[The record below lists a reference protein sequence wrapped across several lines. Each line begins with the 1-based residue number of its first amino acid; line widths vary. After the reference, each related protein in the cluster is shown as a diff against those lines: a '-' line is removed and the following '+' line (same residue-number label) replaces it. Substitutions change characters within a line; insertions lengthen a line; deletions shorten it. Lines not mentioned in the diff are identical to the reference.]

1 LQITRL
7 RLLGFKSFVEPT
19 ELLIGP
25 GLTGVVGPNGCG
37 KSNLLEALRWVMGET
52 SYKSMRASA
61 MDDVIFAGTDK
72 RPARNMAEVMVAI
85 DNSKRMAPA
94 AFNDADV
101 LEISRRIQ
109 REAGS
114 VYKVNGKDARAK
126 DVQILFADA
135 ATGARS
141 QALVQQGQI
150 GQLINAKPQERR
162 RILEDAAGIAGLY
175 SRRHE
180 AELRLKAAE
189 ANLERLK
196 DVIGQIGNQLANLRR
211 QARQAQKYKEL
222 TAELRKLEAI
232 QHYQHYSSANA
243 AVQTEEAQL
252 VDALRAVG
260 QLTQAEAAALRV
272 QSEYADA
279 LQPLRDEEAT
289 RAAVLHRI
297 QVERDTLDREE
308 ARAKERE
315 AELKARHEQIQKDA
329 EREDQA
335 IAEARELLARFDRE
349 EEAIKAQGDGSEA
362 RVEAAA
368 RAEAALGVL
377 NEAEA
382 ALSALTA
389 KAAELR
395 AERRQLETQIGEHNA
410 RASRFAAQEADI
422 ARQIAELRAKNA
434 ASSPVE
440 ALREDVA
447 RLEAQLEAIEGDII
461 AAEDT
466 VAQSRI
472 KEKDTREAA
481 GAARLKAKSLE
492 TEVATLIKLLKPA
505 EAGRYKPIVDQISVT
520 PGYEIALG
528 AALGDDLDVTA
539 DQAAPT
545 RWSLVSDSAG
555 DPALPQGAERLSSF
569 VRGPLELSRRL
580 AQIGVVA
587 SKADGDRLKERLSP
601 GQRLVTK
608 DGDLWR
614 WDGFV
619 AAANAPSAAAR
630 RLAERNRLN
639 GLEAQLENLAAA
651 ADRADAERQAAQ
663 TAATEA
669 LANEKRLRDAARAAQ
684 AALGQK
690 RASFSQAER
699 AALEQS
705 NKLQSL
711 EEARERAAYGREEAE
726 AARETAQDAL
736 ETARPVDQAEAELG
750 KLRDQAQAKRNLY
763 TEAKAALD
771 GIERDIRGRQF
782 RLKSIGEERLRW
794 LQRTKSA
801 NAQMASLDERL
812 SGIKAELASLA
823 DLPGKIADR
832 RNKIL
837 NEVSQAEGARKAA
850 ADKLAEATNA
860 LREADKVLR
869 EAQHGL
875 SAARETRAR
884 VEARLEAARER
895 RAEYAH
901 LIRDNFECQPE
912 DVLKSSGIEDAS
924 NLPAAHDVEQNI
936 VKLKAERE
944 RLGGVNLRAEE
955 EAAQLGGEFDGM
967 EKERADL
974 TDAIAKLRTGI
985 ANLNKEGRKR
995 LLEAFDT
1002 VRAHFERLFKILF
1015 AGGEAELQ
1023 LIESDDPLE
1032 SGLEILCRPPG
1043 KKPQVLTLL
1052 SGGEKALTALALI
1065 FAVFLT
1071 NPSPICVLDEVD
1083 APLDDSN
1090 VDRFC
1095 AMMEEMA
1102 RTTDTRF
1109 LVITHHPMTMS
1120 RMNRLFGVTMQE
1132 KGVSQL
1138 VSVDLQAA
1146 ERFREAS

>member
-61 MDDVIFAGTDK
+61 MDDVIFAGTDT

-85 DNSKRMAPA
+85 DNSKRTAPA

-114 VYKVNGKDARAK
+114 IYKVNGKEVRAK

-150 GQLINAKPQERR
+150 GQLINSKPQERR

-196 DVIGQIGNQLANLRR
+196 DIIGQVGSQLANLRR

-222 TAELRKLEAI
+222 TAELRKFEAMQHH
-232 QHYQHYSSANA
+232 QHYASANT

-252 VDALRAVG
+252 LEALRAVG
-260 QLTQAEAAALRV
+260 QFTQGEAAALRM
-272 QSEYADA
+272 QSEAADA

-297 QVERDTLDREE
+297 EVERNTLDREE
-308 ARAKERE
+308 ARARERE
-315 AELKARHEQIQKDA
+315 AELKARLVQIQADA
-329 EREDQA
+329 EREDAA
-335 IAEARELLARFDRE
+335 IAEARELLERFDRE
-349 EEAIKAQGDGSEA
+349 EEAIKSQGDGAE
-362 RVEAAA
+362 A
-368 RAEAALGVL
+368 RAEAAERAEIALAAL

-382 ALSALTA
+382 AVSALTA
-389 KAAELR
+389 KVAELR
-395 AERRQLETQIGEHNA
+395 AERRQLETQVVEHGS

-422 ARQIAELRAKNA
+422 ARNVAQLRAHAGA
-434 ASSPVE
+434 ASPLD

-447 RLEAQLEAIEGDII
+447 MLEDQLETLEGQII
-461 AAEDT
+461 AAEEA
-466 VAQSRI
+466 VAQSRVR
-472 KEKDTREAA
+472 EKDTRDTAQA
-481 GAARLKAKSLE
+481 MRLKAKGLE
-492 TEVATLIKLLKPA
+492 AEVATLIKLFKPA
-505 EAGRYKPIVDQISVT
+505 EAGRFKPIVDQISVS
-520 PGYEIALG
+520 PGCEIALG

-545 RWSLVSDSAG
+545 RWTLVSDVAG
-555 DPALPQGAERLSSF
+555 DAALPFGAEPLSAF

-580 AQIGVVA
+580 AQIGVVH
-587 SKADGDRLKERLSP
+587 SKEEGDRLKDRLSP
-601 GQRLVTK
+601 GQRLVTRE
-608 DGDLWR
+608 GDLWR
-614 WDGFV
+614 WDGLV

-630 RLAERNRLN
+630 RLAERNRLT
-639 GLEAQLENLAAA
+639 GLEAQLDELQDAAN
-651 ADRADAERQAAQ
+651 RADAERQAAQ
-663 TAATEA
+663 TAAAEA
-669 LANEKRLRDAARAAQ
+669 QATEKRFRDAARAAQ
-684 AALGQK
+684 SALGQK

-699 AALEQS
+699 AAMEEA
-705 NKLQSL
+705 NKLRSL
-711 EEARERAAYGREEAE
+711 EEARERAAYAREEAE
-726 AARETAQDAL
+726 AAREQAEDAL
-736 ETARPVDQAEAELG
+736 SAARPVDHAEAELE
-750 KLRDQAQAKRNLY
+750 KLKKAAGFKRNDY
-763 TEAKAALD
+763 TGAKAALD
-771 GIERDIRGRQF
+771 GIERDIRARQF
-782 RLKSIGEERLRW
+782 RLKSIGEERIRW

-812 SGIKAELASLA
+812 GGIKAELASLA
-823 DLPGKIADR
+823 DLPAKIADR

-837 NEVSQAEGARKAA
+837 NEIGHAEAARKAA
-850 ADKLAEATNA
+850 ADQLAEATNA
-860 LREADKVLR
+860 LREADRALR
-869 EAQHGL
+869 EAQAGL
-875 SAARETRAR
+875 STARETRAR
-884 VEARLEAARER
+884 IEARLEAARER
-895 RAEYAH
+895 RAEYANM
-901 LIRDNFECQPE
+901 IRDNFECQPG
-912 DVLKSSGIEDAS
+912 DLLAS
-924 NLPAAHDVEQNI
+924 VGLESADNLPAAHEIEQHI
-936 VKLKAERE
+936 LKLKAERE

-955 EAAQLGGEFDGM
+955 EAAALGGEFDGM

-974 TDAIAKLRTGI
+974 AEAIGKLRTGI
-985 ANLNKEGRKR
+985 ANLNKEGRRR

-1002 VRAHFERLFKILF
+1002 VQAHFERLFKILF
-1015 AGGEAELQ
+1015 AGGEAQLQ

-1032 SGLEILCRPPG
+1032 SGLEIFCRPPG

-1102 RTTDTRF
+1102 RTTNTRF

-1120 RMNRLFGVTMQE
+1120 RMNRLYGVTMQE
-1132 KGVSQL
+1132 KGISQL

>member
-1 LQITRL
+1 L

-52 SYKSMRASA
+52 SYKSMRASG
-61 MDDVIFAGTDK
+61 MDDVIFAGTDT
-72 RPARNMAEVMVAI
+72 RPSRNMAEVMVAI
-85 DNSKRMAPA
+85 DNSKRTAPA

-114 VYKVNGKDARAK
+114 VYKVNGKEARAK

-189 ANLERLK
+189 SNLERLK
-196 DVIGQIGNQLANLRR
+196 DVIGQIGSQLANLRR

-232 QHYQHYSSANA
+232 QHYQHYASANA

-252 VDALRAVG
+252 LEAMRAVG
-260 QLTQAEAAALRV
+260 QFTQAEAAALRT
-272 QSEYADA
+272 QTEAADL

-297 QVERDTLDREE
+297 QVERDTLDKEE

-315 AELKARHEQIQKDA
+315 AELKARLDQIQRDA

-335 IAEARELLARFDRE
+335 IAEARELLERFDRE

-362 RVEAAA
+362 RAEAAE
-368 RAEAALGVL
+368 RAEAALAVL

-382 ALSALTA
+382 TVSALTA
-389 KAAELR
+389 KVAELR
-395 AERRQLETQIGEHNA
+395 AERRQLETQVSEHGT
-410 RASRFAAQEADI
+410 RAGRFAAQEAEI
-422 ARQIAELRAKNA
+422 GRQVAELRAKTA
-434 ASSPVE
+434 AASPVE

-447 RLEAQLEAIEGDII
+447 MLEDQLETLEGDII
-461 AAEDT
+461 AAEEA
-466 VAQSRI
+466 VAQSRARE
-472 KEKDTREAA
+472 KETRDAA
-481 GAARLKAKSLE
+481 QAARLKAKGLE

-505 EAGRYKPIVDQISVT
+505 EAGRFKPIVDQISVS

-539 DQAAPT
+539 DQGSPT
-545 RWSLVSDSAG
+545 RWTLVSDTAG
-555 DPALPQGAERLSSF
+555 DPALSQGAEPLSGF

-587 SKADGDRLKERLSP
+587 TKADGDRLKDRLSP

-608 DGDLWR
+608 EGDLWR
-614 WDGFV
+614 WDGLV

-639 GLEAQLENLAAA
+639 GLESQLDDLTGA

-663 TAATEA
+663 TAAAEA
-669 LANEKRLRDAARAAQ
+669 QAAEKRLRDAARSAQ
-684 AALGQK
+684 TALAQK

-699 AALEQS
+699 AAMEQA

-711 EEARERAAYGREEAE
+711 EEARERAAYTREEAE
-726 AARETAQDAL
+726 AAREQAEEKLAS
-736 ETARPVDQAEAELG
+736 ARPVDHAEAELE
-750 KLRDQAQAKRNLY
+750 KLKKAAGFKRNAY

-782 RLKSIGEERLRW
+782 RLKSIGEERIRW

-801 NAQMASLDERL
+801 NAQMASLEERL
-812 SGIKAELASLA
+812 GGIRSELSSLA
-823 DLPGKIADR
+823 DLPAKIANR
-832 RNKIL
+832 RNKLL
-837 NEVSQAEGARKAA
+837 NEISQAEGVRKAA
-850 ADKLAEATNA
+850 ADKLAEATNSLREADRA
-860 LREADKVLR
+860 LREA
-869 EAQHGL
+869 QSGL
-875 SAARETRAR
+875 SSSRETRAR
-884 VEARLEAARER
+884 IEARLEAARER
-895 RAEYAH
+895 RAEYATM
-901 LIRDNFECQPE
+901 IRDNFECQPE
-912 DVLKSSGIEDAS
+912 NVLSSAGLES
-924 NLPAAHDVEQNI
+924 PENLPAAHDIEQQL

-967 EKERADL
+967 EKERTDL
-974 TDAIAKLRTGI
+974 TEAIAKLRTGI
-985 ANLNKEGRKR
+985 ASLNKEGRKR
-995 LLEAFDT
+995 LLDAFDT
-1002 VRAHFERLFKILF
+1002 VQAHFERLFKILF
-1015 AGGEAELQ
+1015 AGGDAHLE

-1032 SGLEILCRPPG
+1032 SGLEIFCRPPG

-1095 AMMEEMA
+1095 AMMEEMS

>member
-1 LQITRL
+1 MQITRL

-52 SYKSMRASA
+52 SYKSMRGSA

-85 DNSKRMAPA
+85 DNSKRTAPA

-114 VYKVNGKDARAK
+114 IYKVNGKEARAK

-189 ANLERLK
+189 ANLERLR

-232 QHYQHYSSANA
+232 QHFQHYSSANA

-272 QSEYADA
+272 QSDYADA

-349 EEAIKAQGDGSEA
+349 EEAIKAQGDGGQA

-368 RAEAALGVL
+368 RSEAALGVL

-395 AERRQLETQIGEHNA
+395 AERRQLEAQIGEHNT

-447 RLEAQLEAIEGDII
+447 RLEAQLETIEGDILT
-461 AAEDT
+461 AEDT

-520 PGYEIALG
+520 PGFEIALG
-528 AALGDDLDVTA
+528 SALGDDLDVTA
-539 DQAAPT
+539 DRAAPT

-555 DPALPQGAERLSSF
+555 DPAMPQGAERLSSF

-587 SKADGDRLKERLSP
+587 AKADGDRLKERLSP

-619 AAANAPSAAAR
+619 ATANAPSAAAR

-663 TAATEA
+663 NAATEA
-669 LANEKRLRDAARAAQ
+669 QAAEKRLRDAARSAQ
-684 AALGQK
+684 TALGQK

-699 AALEQS
+699 AAMEQA

-726 AARETAQDAL
+726 AARETAQERL

-750 KLRDQAQAKRNLY
+750 KLRDQAQAKRNFY

-823 DLPGKIADR
+823 GLPAKIADR

-912 DVLKSSGIEDAS
+912 EVLPSTGIEDAN

-974 TDAIAKLRTGI
+974 TEAIAKLRTGI

-995 LLEAFDT
+995 LLDAFDT

-1132 KGVSQL
+1132 KGISQL

>member
-19 ELLIGP
+19 ELIIGP

-85 DNSKRMAPA
+85 DNSKRTAPA

-114 VYKVNGKDARAK
+114 VYKVNGKEVRAK

-175 SRRHE
+175 SRRQE
-180 AELRLKAAE
+180 AETRLKAAE
-189 ANLERLK
+189 VNLERLR
-196 DVIGQIGNQLANLRR
+196 DVIGQIGSQLANLRR

-222 TAELRKLEAI
+222 TAELRKLEAM
-232 QHYQHYSSANA
+232 QHYQQYASANA
-243 AVQTEEAQL
+243 AVQSEEAQL
-252 VDALRAVG
+252 MDSLRAVG

-272 QSEYADA
+272 QAENADA
-279 LQPLRDEEAT
+279 LQPLREEEAT

-308 ARAKERE
+308 KRALERE
-315 AELKARHEQIQKDA
+315 AELKSRLEQIQKDA

-349 EEAIKAQGDGSEA
+349 EESIKAQGDSAE
-362 RVEAAA
+362 A
-368 RAEAALGVL
+368 RAEAAERVEVALDAM

-389 KAAELR
+389 KTAELR
-395 AERRQLETQIGEHNA
+395 AERRQLETQMTEHNA
-410 RASRFAAQEADI
+410 RASRFAAQEADL

-447 RLEAQLEAIEGDII
+447 MLEAQLETIEGDIL
-461 AAEDT
+461 AAEDA
-466 VAQSRI
+466 VAQSRV

-481 GAARLKAKSLE
+481 GAARLRAKSLE

-505 EAGRYKPIVDQISVT
+505 EAGRFKPIVDQISVT
-520 PGYEIALG
+520 QGYEIALG
-528 AALGDDLDVTA
+528 AALGDDLDVSA
-539 DQAAPT
+539 DRAAPT
-545 RWSLVSDSAG
+545 RWTLVSDTAG
-555 DPALPQGAERLSSF
+555 DPAMPGGAERLSAF

-580 AQIGVVA
+580 AQIGVVP
-587 SKADGDRLKERLSP
+587 SKEDGDRLKDKLSP

-608 DGDLWR
+608 EGDLWR

-619 AAANAPSAAAR
+619 ATANAPSAAAR

-639 GLEAQLENLAAA
+639 GLEAQLDELMDAAG
-651 ADRADAERQAAQ
+651 RADAERQAAQ
-663 TAATEA
+663 NAATEA
-669 LANEKRLRDAARAAQ
+669 LAAEKRLRDAARSAQ
-684 AALGQK
+684 SALAQK
-690 RASFSQAER
+690 RATFSQAER
-699 AALEQS
+699 AALEQA
-705 NKLQSL
+705 NKLQSQ

-726 AARETAQDAL
+726 AACETAQEAL
-736 ETARPVDQAEAELG
+736 ASARPVGDAEAELDRL
-750 KLRDQAQAKRNLY
+750 KQQATAQRNAY
-763 TEAKAALD
+763 TGAKAALE
-771 GIERDIRGRQF
+771 GIERDIRGRET

-812 SGIKAELASLA
+812 SGIKAELASA
-823 DLPGKIADR
+823 AELPAKIADR

-837 NEVSQAEGARKAA
+837 NEISQAETARKAA

-860 LREADKVLR
+860 LRDADKALR
-869 EAQHGL
+869 EAQSGL

-895 RAEYAH
+895 RGEYAH
-901 LIRDNFECQPE
+901 LIRENFECQPE
-912 DVLKSSGIEDAS
+912 EVLKAGGVEDAS
-924 NLPAAHDVEQNI
+924 NLPATQDIEQQI

-955 EAAQLGGEFDGM
+955 ELAQIGGEFENM
-967 EKERADL
+967 EKERDELAE
-974 TDAIAKLRTGI
+974 AIAKLRTGI

-995 LLEAFDT
+995 LVDAFDV

-1015 AGGEAELQ
+1015 HGGEAELQ

-1083 APLDDSN
+1083 APLDDAN

-1095 AMMEEMA
+1095 TMMEEMA
-1102 RTTDTRF
+1102 RTTATRF

-1132 KGVSQL
+1132 KGISQL

-1146 ERFREAS
+1146 ERFQKAS

>member
-7 RLLGFKSFVEPT
+7 RLLGFKSFVEPA

-52 SYKSMRASA
+52 SYKSMRGSA
-61 MDDVIFAGTDK
+61 MDDVIFSGTDK

-85 DNSKRMAPA
+85 DNSKRTAPA
-94 AFNDADV
+94 AFNDTDV

-114 VYKVNGKDARAK
+114 IYKVNGKEARAK
-126 DVQILFADA
+126 DIQILFADA

-196 DVIGQIGNQLANLRR
+196 DVIGQIGSQLQNLRR

-243 AVQTEEAQL
+243 AVQSEEAQL
-252 VDALRAVG
+252 LEALRAVG
-260 QLTQAEAAALRV
+260 QLTQAEASALRV
-272 QSEYADA
+272 QSEAAEA

-297 QVERDTLDREE
+297 EVERGTLDREE

-315 AELKARHEQIQKDA
+315 AELKARLEQIQNDA

-335 IAEARELLARFDRE
+335 IAEARELLARFDQE
-349 EEAIKAQGDGSEA
+349 EEAIKAQGDGAEA
-362 RVEAAA
+362 RLEAAA
-368 RAEAALGVL
+368 EAEAALAVL
-377 NEAEA
+377 NEAET

-395 AERRQLETQIGEHNA
+395 AERRQLETQIAEHNA
-410 RASRFAAQEADI
+410 RAGRSAAQEADI
-422 ARQIAELRAKNA
+422 VRQIAELRAKHG

-440 ALREDVA
+440 ALREDLGM
-447 RLEAQLEAIEGDII
+447 LEAQLETIEGDII
-461 AAEDT
+461 AAEET
-466 VAQSRI
+466 AAQSRI
-472 KEKDTREAA
+472 REKDTREAA
-481 GAARLKAKSLE
+481 AAARLRAKSLE

-505 EAGRYKPIVDQISVT
+505 EAGRFKPIVDQISVT
-520 PGYEIALG
+520 PGFEAGLG

-545 RWSLVSDSAG
+545 RWTLVSDGAG
-555 DPALPQGAERLSSF
+555 DPALPQGAERLSAF

-587 SKADGDRLKERLSP
+587 AKADGDRLKDQLSP
-601 GQRLVTK
+601 GQRLITK

-619 AAANAPSAAAR
+619 SAANAPSAAAR

-639 GLEAQLENLAAA
+639 GLEAQLDELSAA
-651 ADRADAERQAAQ
+651 ADRADQERLAAQNAANEAQAA
-663 TAATEA
+663 
-669 LANEKRLRDAARAAQ
+669 EKRLRDAARATQ

-690 RASFSQAER
+690 RAAFSQAER
-699 AALEQS
+699 AALEHS

-726 AARETAQDAL
+726 TAREAAQDAIAQ
-736 ETARPVDQAEAELG
+736 ARPVDEAEAELE
-750 KLRDQAQAKRNLY
+750 KLKNQAGAKRNLY

-782 RLKSIGEERLRW
+782 RLKSIGEERMRW

-801 NAQMASLDERL
+801 NAQIASLEERL

-823 DLPGKIADR
+823 ELPAKISER

-837 NEVSQAEGARKAA
+837 NEISQAEAARKTA
-850 ADKLAEATNA
+850 ADQLAEATNA
-860 LREADKVLR
+860 LRDADKALR
-869 EAQHGL
+869 ETQSGL

-884 VEARLEAARER
+884 VEARLEGARER
-895 RAEYAH
+895 RSEQARF
-901 LIRDNFECQPE
+901 IRENFECQPE
-912 DVLKSSGIEDAS
+912 DVLKSAGVEDAA
-924 NLPAAHDVEQNI
+924 NLPAGQDVEQQV

-967 EKERADL
+967 EKEREDL
-974 TDAIAKLRTGI
+974 QEAIVKLRTGI
-985 ANLNKEGRKR
+985 ASLNKEGRKR

-1083 APLDDSN
+1083 APLDDAN

-1095 AMMEEMA
+1095 TMMEEMA
-1102 RTTDTRF
+1102 RTTETRF

-1138 VSVDLQAA
+1138 VSVDLQSA

>member
-1 LQITRL
+1 VQITRL

-52 SYKSMRASA
+52 SYKSMRGSA
-61 MDDVIFAGTDK
+61 MDDVIFAGTDT

-85 DNSKRMAPA
+85 DNSKRTAPA

-114 VYKVNGKDARAK
+114 IYKVNGKEARAK

-189 ANLERLK
+189 ANLERLR
-196 DVIGQIGNQLANLRR
+196 DVIGQIGNQLQNLRR

-222 TAELRKLEAI
+222 TNELRKLEAI
-232 QHYQHYSSANA
+232 QHSQHYSSANA
-243 AVQTEEAQL
+243 AVQSEEAQL
-252 VDALRAVG
+252 LEAMRAVG
-260 QLTQAEAAALRV
+260 QFTQAEAAALRI
-272 QSEYADA
+272 QTEAADA

-315 AELKARHEQIQKDA
+315 VELKARLEQIQKDA

-335 IAEARELLARFDRE
+335 IAEARELLAKFDRE
-349 EEAIKAQGDGSEA
+349 EESIKEQGDGSEA
-362 RVEAAA
+362 RGQASL
-368 RAEAALGVL
+368 RAEAALAAL

-382 ALSALTA
+382 VLSALTS
-389 KAAELR
+389 KVAELR
-395 AERRQLETQIGEHNA
+395 AERRQLETQISEHDA
-410 RASRFAAQEADI
+410 RASRFASQEAEI
-422 ARQIAELRAKNA
+422 GRQIAELRAKTA
-434 ASSPVE
+434 GPSPVDV
-440 ALREDVA
+440 LREDVA
-447 RLEAQLEAIEGDII
+447 VLESQLETLEGDII
-461 AAEDT
+461 AAEES
-466 VAQSRI
+466 VAQARI
-472 KEKDTREAA
+472 REKDTRDAA
-481 GAARLKAKSLE
+481 GAARLKSKSLE

-505 EAGRYKPIVDQISVT
+505 EAGRFKPIVDQISVS

-555 DPALPQGAERLSSF
+555 DPALPQGAERLSAF
-569 VRGPLELSRRL
+569 VKGPLELSRRL
-580 AQIGVVA
+580 VQIGVVG
-587 SKADGDRLKERLSP
+587 SKADGDRLKDRLSP

-608 DGDLWR
+608 EGDLWR
-614 WDGFV
+614 WDGFI

-639 GLEAQLENLAAA
+639 GLEAQLEELTDA
-651 ADRADAERQAAQ
+651 ADRADAERLAAQ
-663 TAATEA
+663 SAATEA
-669 LANEKRLRDAARAAQ
+669 QSAEKRLRDAARSAQ

-699 AALEQS
+699 AALEQT
-705 NKLQSL
+705 NKLQGL
-711 EEARERAAYGREEAE
+711 EEAKERAAYARDEAE
-726 AARETAQDAL
+726 TARELAQEAMAA
-736 ETARPVDQAEAELG
+736 ARPVDHAEGELA
-750 KLRDQAQAKRNLY
+750 KLKEHANGKRNVY

-771 GIERDIRGRQF
+771 GVDREIRGRQF
-782 RLKSIGEERLRW
+782 RLKAIGEERLRW

-801 NAQMASLDERL
+801 NAQIASLEERL
-812 SGIKAELASLA
+812 SGIRAELETLK
-823 DLPGKIADR
+823 DLPAKIADR

-837 NEVSQAEGARKAA
+837 NEIGQAETARKIA
-850 ADKLAEATNA
+850 ADKLAEATNT
-860 LREADKVLR
+860 LREADKAVR
-869 EAQHGL
+869 EAQAGL
-875 SAARETRAR
+875 STARETRAR
-884 VEARLEAARER
+884 VEARLEGARER
-895 RAEYAH
+895 RGEHAR
-901 LIRDNFECQPE
+901 LIRENFECQPDE
-912 DVLKSSGIEDAS
+912 VLKTAGIEDAG
-924 NLPAAHDVEQNI
+924 NLPASHDVEQQI

-955 EAAQLGGEFDGM
+955 EATELGGEFDNM

-974 TDAIAKLRTGI
+974 TEAIAKLRTGI

-995 LLEAFDT
+995 LLDAFDT

-1090 VDRFC
+1090 VERFC

>member
-1 LQITRL
+1 MQITRL

-19 ELLIGP
+19 ELFIGP

-85 DNSKRMAPA
+85 DNSKRTAPA

-114 VYKVNGKDARAK
+114 VYKVNGKEARAK

-189 ANLERLK
+189 ANLERLR
-196 DVIGQIGNQLANLRR
+196 DVIGQIGNQLQSLRR

-222 TAELRKLEAI
+222 TTELRKLEAI
-232 QHYQHYSSANA
+232 QHCQHYSSANA
-243 AVQTEEAQL
+243 AVQLEEAQL
-252 VDALRAVG
+252 LEALRAVG
-260 QLTQAEAAALRV
+260 QFTQAEAAALRI
-272 QSEYADA
+272 QAEAADA

-315 AELKARHEQIQKDA
+315 VELKARLEQIQKDA

-335 IAEARELLARFDRE
+335 IAEARELLAKFDRE
-349 EEAIKAQGDGSEA
+349 EESIKAQGDGSDGRA
-362 RVEAAA
+362 QASA
-368 RAEAALGVL
+368 RAEAALAAL
-377 NEAEA
+377 NEAEGV
-382 ALSALTA
+382 LSALTS
-389 KAAELR
+389 KVAELR
-395 AERRQLETQIGEHNA
+395 AERRQLETQISDHA
-410 RASRFAAQEADI
+410 TRASRFAAQEADI
-422 ARQIAELRAKNA
+422 GRQIAELRAKTA
-434 ASSPVE
+434 ASSPAG

-447 RLEAQLEAIEGDII
+447 MIEAQLEELEGNII
-461 AAEDT
+461 AAEES
-466 VAQSRI
+466 VAQSRNRE
-472 KEKDTREAA
+472 KETRDAA
-481 GAARLKAKSLE
+481 GAARLKSKSLE

-505 EAGRYKPIVDQISVT
+505 EAGRFKPIVDQITVSR
-520 PGYEIALG
+520 GYEIALG

-539 DQAAPT
+539 DQGAPT

-555 DPALPQGAERLSSF
+555 DPGLPQGTERLSAF
-569 VRGPLELSRRL
+569 VKGPLELSRRL

-587 SKADGDRLKERLSP
+587 SKADGDKLKDRLSP

-608 DGDLWR
+608 EGDLWR

-619 AAANAPSAAAR
+619 ATANAPSAAAR

-639 GLEAQLENLAAA
+639 GLEAQLDELNEAAN
-651 ADRADAERQAAQ
+651 RADAERQNAQNAAAEAQ
-663 TAATEA
+663 AA
-669 LANEKRLRDAARAAQ
+669 EKRLRDAARAAQ

-690 RASFSQAER
+690 RASLSQAER
-699 AALEQS
+699 AELEQT

-711 EEARERAAYGREEAE
+711 EEAKERAAYAREEAE
-726 AARETAQDAL
+726 AARETAQEAVAS
-736 ETARPVDQAEAELG
+736 ARPLDHAEAELT
-750 KLRDQAQAKRNLY
+750 KLRDQANGKRNVY

-771 GIERDIRGRQF
+771 GIEREIRGRQF
-782 RLKSIGEERLRW
+782 RLKAIGEERMRW

-801 NAQMASLDERL
+801 NAQIASLEDRL
-812 SGIKAELASLA
+812 SGIRSELASLA
-823 DLPGKIADR
+823 ELPAKITDR

-837 NEVSQAEGARKAA
+837 NEISQAEGSRKAA

-860 LREADKVLR
+860 LREADKALR
-869 EAQHGL
+869 EAQAGL
-875 SAARETRAR
+875 SSARETRAR
-884 VEARLEAARER
+884 IEARLEGARER
-895 RAEYAH
+895 RAEHAR
-901 LIRDNFECQPE
+901 LIRENFECQPE
-912 DVLKSSGIEDAS
+912 EVLKAAGLDDVE
-924 NLPAAHDVEQNI
+924 NLPAAQEVEQQI

-955 EAAQLGGEFDGM
+955 EAAQLGGEFEGM

-974 TDAIAKLRTGI
+974 TEAIAKLRTGI

-995 LLEAFDT
+995 LLDAFDT
-1002 VRAHFERLFKILF
+1002 VKAHFERLFKILF

>member
-1 LQITRL
+1 MQITRL

-52 SYKSMRASA
+52 SYKSMRGSA
-61 MDDVIFAGTDK
+61 MDDVIFAGTDH

-85 DNSKRMAPA
+85 DNSKRTAPA

-114 VYKVNGKDARAK
+114 IYKVNGKEARAR

-189 ANLERLK
+189 ANLERLQ
-196 DVIGQIGNQLANLRR
+196 DVIGQIGNQLQNLRR

-222 TAELRKLEAI
+222 TTELRKLEAT
-232 QHYQHYSSANA
+232 QHYQHYSAANS
-243 AVQTEEAQL
+243 AVQSEEAQL
-252 VDALRAVG
+252 LEALRAVG
-260 QLTQAEAAALRV
+260 QLTQAEAASLRI
-272 QSEYADA
+272 QAEAADG

-297 QVERDTLDREE
+297 EVERDTLDREE

-315 AELKARHEQIQKDA
+315 VELKARLEQIQKDA

-335 IAEARELLARFDRE
+335 MAEARELLAKFDRE
-349 EEAIKAQGDGSEA
+349 EEAIKGQGDGSEA
-362 RVEAAA
+362 RGHASD
-368 RAEAALGVL
+368 RAEAALTVL

-382 ALSALTA
+382 ALSELTS
-389 KAAELR
+389 KVAELR
-395 AERRQLETQIGEHNA
+395 AERRQLETQIAEHNT
-410 RASRFAAQEADI
+410 RAGRYAAQEAEI
-422 ARQIAELRAKNA
+422 GRQITELRQKSG

-440 ALREDVA
+440 TLREDVA
-447 RLEAQLEAIEGDII
+447 ILEAQLETLEGNII
-461 AAEDT
+461 AAEEA
-466 VAQSRI
+466 VAQARVR
-472 KEKDTREAA
+472 EKDTREIAS
-481 GAARLKAKSLE
+481 AARLKSKSLE

-505 EAGRYKPIVDQISVT
+505 EAGRFKPIVDQISVS

-545 RWSLVSDSAG
+545 RWSLTSDTAG
-555 DPALPQGAERLSSF
+555 DPALPQGVERLSAF
-569 VRGPLELSRRL
+569 VKGPLELSRRL

-587 SKADGDRLKERLSP
+587 TKAEGDRLKDRLSS

-608 DGDLWR
+608 EGDLWR

-619 AAANAPSAAAR
+619 ATANAPSAAAR

-639 GLEAQLENLAAA
+639 GLETQLDELKEA

-663 TAATEA
+663 NAANEA
-669 LANEKRLRDAARAAQ
+669 QAVEKRLRDTVRSTQ
-684 AALGQK
+684 AALSQK
-690 RASFSQAER
+690 RVSFSQAER

-711 EEARERAAYGREEAE
+711 EEARERAAYAREEAE
-726 AARETAQDAL
+726 IAREKAEEAL
-736 ETARPVDQAEAELG
+736 ESARPVDRAEAELT
-750 KLRDQAQAKRNLY
+750 KLKEQANGKRNAY

-771 GIERDIRGRQF
+771 GIEREIRGRQF
-782 RLKSIGEERLRW
+782 RLKAIGEERGRW

-801 NAQMASLDERL
+801 NAQIASLDERL
-812 SGIKAELASLA
+812 NGIRVELASLA
-823 DLPGKIADR
+823 ELPDKIADR

-837 NEVSQAEGARKAA
+837 NEIGQAETARKAA
-850 ADKLAEATNA
+850 ADKLASATNA
-860 LREADKVLR
+860 LREADRAVR
-869 EAQHGL
+869 EAQSGL
-875 SAARETRAR
+875 SSARETRAR

-895 RAEYAH
+895 RAEHAR
-901 LIRDNFECQPE
+901 LIRENFECQPDE
-912 DVLKSSGIEDAS
+912 VLKTVGIEESGD
-924 NLPAAHDVEQNI
+924 LPAAQDVEQQI

-974 TDAIAKLRTGI
+974 TEAIAKLRTGI

>member
-1 LQITRL
+1 MQITRL

-19 ELLIGP
+19 ELIIGP

-85 DNSKRMAPA
+85 DNSKRTAPA
-94 AFNDADV
+94 AFNDADT

-114 VYKVNGKDARAK
+114 IYKVNGKEARAK

-180 AELRLKAAE
+180 AEMRLKAAE

-196 DVIGQIGNQLANLRR
+196 DVIGQIGTQLASLRR

-222 TAELRKLEAI
+222 TAGLRKLEAI
-232 QHYQHYSSANA
+232 QHYQQYSTANA
-243 AVQTEEAQL
+243 SVQSEEAQL
-252 VDALRAVG
+252 VEALRAVG
-260 QLTQAEAAALRV
+260 QLTQAEAAALRI
-272 QSEYADA
+272 QSENADA
-279 LQPLRDEEAT
+279 LQPLREEEAT

-308 ARAKERE
+308 KRALERE
-315 AELKARHEQIQKDA
+315 AELKARLEQVQRDA
-329 EREDQA
+329 EREDEA
-335 IAEARELLARFDRE
+335 IAEAREVLARFDRE
-349 EEAIKAQGDGSEA
+349 EEAIKEQGDGA
-362 RVEAAA
+362 DA
-368 RAEAALGVL
+368 RAEAAERAEVALEML
-377 NEAEA
+377 NDADA

-389 KAAELR
+389 SVAELR
-395 AERRQLETQIGEHNA
+395 AGRRQFENQITEHNA
-410 RASRFAAQEADI
+410 RASRFAQQEADI
-422 ARQIAELRAKNA
+422 ARQLTELRAQNA
-434 ASSPVE
+434 AASPVE
-440 ALREDVA
+440 SLREEVA
-447 RLEAQLEAIEGDII
+447 EFEAQLESIEEGILQ
-461 AAEDT
+461 AEET
-466 VAQSRI
+466 VAASRA
-472 KEKDTREAA
+472 KEKDTREVAQ
-481 GAARLKAKSLE
+481 AARLKAKSLE

-520 PGYEIALG
+520 PGYEVALG

-545 RWSLVSDSAG
+545 RWTLVSDTAG
-555 DPALPQGAERLSSF
+555 DPALPQGAERLSVF

-587 SKADGDRLKERLSP
+587 SKADGDAMKDRLSP

-608 DGDLWR
+608 EGDLWR
-614 WDGFV
+614 WDGFI
-619 AAANAPSAAAR
+619 AAADAPSAAAR
-630 RLAERNRLN
+630 RLAERNRLT
-639 GLEAQLENLAAA
+639 GLEAQLEEFKAEADAAA
-651 ADRADAERQAAQ
+651 AGQQAAQ
-663 TAATEA
+663 TAAADAQAT
-669 LANEKRLRDAARAAQ
+669 EKRLRDAARSAQ
-684 AALGQK
+684 SALAQK

-699 AALEQS
+699 AALEQA

-711 EEARERAAYGREEAE
+711 EEAKERAAYGREEAE
-726 AARETAQDAL
+726 AAREAAQEAL
-736 ETARPVDQAEAELG
+736 ETAKPVEQAEAELE
-750 KLRDQAQAKRNLY
+750 KLKTEAGAKRNAY
-763 TEAKAALD
+763 TGAKAALD
-771 GIERDIRGRQF
+771 GIERDIQGRLA
-782 RLKSIGEERLRW
+782 RLKALGEERLRW

-801 NAQMASLDERL
+801 NAQIASLEERL
-812 SGIKAELASLA
+812 SGIKAELASVS
-823 DLPGKIADR
+823 DLPAKIASR
-832 RNKIL
+832 RDKIL
-837 NEVSQAEGARKAA
+837 TEVSQAEAARQGA
-850 ADKLAEATNA
+850 ADKLAEATNSLREADRA
-860 LREADKVLR
+860 LREA
-869 EAQHGL
+869 QSGL
-875 SAARETRAR
+875 STARETRAR

-901 LIRDNFECQPE
+901 LIRENFECQPE

-924 NLPAAHDVEQNI
+924 NLPPTHEVEQQI

-955 EAAQLGGEFDGM
+955 ELAQLGGEFEGM
-967 EKERADL
+967 EKEREDL
-974 TDAIAKLRTGI
+974 QEAIAKLRTGI
-985 ANLNKEGRKR
+985 LNLNKEGRKR
-995 LLEAFDT
+995 LLEAFDV
-1002 VRAHFERLFKILF
+1002 VRAHFERLFKVLF

-1052 SGGEKALTALALI
+1052 SGGEKALTAMALM

-1083 APLDDSN
+1083 APLDDAN

-1095 AMMEEMA
+1095 AMMEEMT
-1102 RTTDTRF
+1102 RTTETRF

-1132 KGVSQL
+1132 KGISQL

-1146 ERFREAS
+1146 ERFQKAS

>member
-1 LQITRL
+1 MQITRL

-19 ELLIGP
+19 EILIGP

-61 MDDVIFAGTDK
+61 MDDVIFSGTDK

-85 DNSKRMAPA
+85 DNSKRTAPA

-114 VYKVNGKDARAK
+114 IYKVNGKEVRAK

-189 ANLERLK
+189 ANLERLR
-196 DVIGQIGNQLANLRR
+196 DVIGQIGNQLQSLRR

-222 TAELRKLEAI
+222 TAELRKFEAI
-232 QHYQHYSSANA
+232 QHYQHYAAANA
-243 AVQTEEAQL
+243 AVQSEEAQL

-272 QSEYADA
+272 QSEMADA

-297 QVERDTLDREE
+297 EVERNTLDREE

-315 AELKARHEQIQKDA
+315 VELKARLDQIQGDA

-349 EEAIKAQGDGSEA
+349 EEAINAQGDGAE
-362 RVEAAA
+362 A
-368 RAEAALGVL
+368 RAEATERAANALEAL
-377 NEAEA
+377 NEAEGV
-382 ALSALTA
+382 LSALTA

-395 AERRQLETQIGEHNA
+395 ADRRQLETQISDHAA
-410 RASRFAAQEADI
+410 RANRFAAQEADL
-422 ARQIAELRAKNA
+422 ARQVSELRAKTA
-434 ASSPVE
+434 ASSPLE
-440 ALREDVA
+440 DLREDVA
-447 RLEAQLEAIEGDII
+447 RLEAQLETIEGDII
-461 AAEDT
+461 AAEEA
-466 VAQSRI
+466 VSNSQA
-472 KEKDTREAA
+472 KEKETREAA
-481 GAARLKAKSLE
+481 GAARLRAKSLE

-505 EAGRYKPIVDQISVT
+505 EAGRFKPIVDQITVT

-539 DQAAPT
+539 DKSSPT
-545 RWSLVSDSAG
+545 RWSLVSESAG

-580 AQIGVVA
+580 EQIGVVS
-587 SKADGDRLKERLSP
+587 SKADGDRLKDRLSP

-608 DGDLWR
+608 EGDLWR

-619 AAANAPSAAAR
+619 ATANAPSAAAR

-639 GLEAQLENLAAA
+639 GLEAQLEEINAAA
-651 ADRADAERQAAQ
+651 ERAEAERQAAQ
-663 TAATEA
+663 SAAA
-669 LANEKRLRDAARAAQ
+669 GAQSAEKRLRDAARAAQ
-684 AALGQK
+684 AALAQK
-690 RASFSQAER
+690 RGSFSQAER
-699 AALEQS
+699 AAMEQA
-705 NKLQSL
+705 NKVQSL
-711 EEARERAAYGREEAE
+711 EEAKERAAYAREEAE
-726 AARETAQDAL
+726 AAREAAQEAL
-736 ETARPVDQAEAELG
+736 ASAKPVDQIEAELA
-750 KLRDQAQAKRNLY
+750 KLKDGASAKRNLY

-782 RLKSIGEERLRW
+782 RLKNIAEERMRW

-801 NAQMASLDERL
+801 NAQIASLEERL

-823 DLPGKIADR
+823 DLPAKIADR

-837 NEVSQAEGARKAA
+837 NEISQAESTRKAA

-860 LREADKVLR
+860 LREADKALR
-869 EAQHGL
+869 ESQSGL
-875 SAARETRAR
+875 STARETRAR
-884 VEARLEAARER
+884 IEARLEAARER

-901 LIRDNFECQPE
+901 LIRETFECQPE
-912 DVLKSSGIEDAS
+912 DVLKQSGIEDAS
-924 NLPAAHDVEQNI
+924 NLPATHEVEQQV

-955 EAAQLGGEFDGM
+955 EAAQLGGEFEGM
-967 EKERADL
+967 EKEREDL
-974 TDAIAKLRTGI
+974 QEAIAKLRTGI

-995 LLEAFDT
+995 LLDAFDT

-1138 VSVDLQAA
+1138 VSIDLQAA